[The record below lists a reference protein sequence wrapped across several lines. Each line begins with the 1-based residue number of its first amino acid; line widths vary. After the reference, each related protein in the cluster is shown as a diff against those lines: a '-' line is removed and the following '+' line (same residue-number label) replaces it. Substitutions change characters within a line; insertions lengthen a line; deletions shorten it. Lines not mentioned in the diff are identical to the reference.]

1 MTVARWSDAAFEQER
16 LLGTI
21 KHNPLF
27 RHYISDFQEA
37 AYENL
42 FPEGMMLRLHEYM
55 LQEADPM
62 YVSSEVTDMW
72 DYARESFK
80 PEMLYA
86 WDLPANISFALL
98 PRPLTITDTDG
109 NAISFR
115 AISWIPA
122 SESEE
127 IDWSEDTPPGG
138 VWYTLWSHIDDGN
151 DSFYRSDIEAP
162 ERESWEA
169 LGQWSILFSGLLPFG
184 KSEDYEMQAFQDP
197 GVGDDVDSLDNAI
210 KVRRLTW
217 ILLQT
222 FWRLSRQI
230 VPTKAPLPRQLRR
243 DRKRHYRTEDVTV
256 ITLRRQRHPDHPDHE
271 AGEVDWKWQWV
282 VRGHWRN
289 QWYPSI
295 KQHRQIWVMPY
306 MKGPE
311 DAPIKPVKRAFEFTR

>member
-1 MTVARWSDAAFEQER
+1 MQRWSDAAFEQER

-27 RHYISDFQEA
+27 RDYIMSFQEA
-37 AYENL
+37 AYEGL

-62 YVSSEVTDMW
+62 YVSAEVADMW
-72 DYARESFK
+72 GYARDSFK
-80 PEMLYA
+80 PEVLYP

-98 PRPLTITDTDG
+98 PSPQNIVDG
-109 NAISFR
+109 EGNTISFR

-122 SESEE
+122 SIQENVEWSEE
-127 IDWSEDTPPGG
+127 TPPDG
-138 VWYTLWSHIDDGN
+138 VWYTLWSHINDGDDFN
-151 DSFYRSDIEAP
+151 RDDESRQ

-169 LGQWSILFSGLLPFG
+169 LGQWAILFSGLLPFG
-184 KSEDYEMQAFQDP
+184 QPEDYEMAAFQESW
-197 GVGDDVDSLDNAI
+197 VDDDKIDTLDNAI
-210 KVRRLTW
+210 KIRRLTW
-217 ILLQT
+217 LLLQS

-243 DRKRHYRTEDVTV
+243 DRRRHYRSEEVTV
-256 ITLRRQRHPDHPDHE
+256 ITLPRQRHPDHPDHE
-271 AGEVDWKWQWV
+271 PGEVEWKWQWV

>member
-1 MTVARWSDAAFEQER
+1 MQRWSDAAFEQER
-16 LLGTI
+16 LLGTV
-21 KHNPLF
+21 KHNPIF
-27 RHYISDFQEA
+27 RSYINDFQEA
-37 AYENL
+37 AYEEL
-42 FPEGMMLRLHEYM
+42 FPEGTMLKLHEYM

-62 YVSSEVTDMW
+62 YVSAEVTDMW

-80 PEMLYA
+80 AEVLHA

-98 PRPLTITDTDG
+98 PRPLIMDDADG
-109 NAISFR
+109 NRISFR
-115 AISWIPA
+115 ALSWIPA
-122 SESEE
+122 GQGDVE
-127 IDWSEDTPPGG
+127 WSEDNEPQG
-138 VWYTLWSHIDDGN
+138 VWYTLWSHINDGGDDFFRPAK
-151 DSFYRSDIEAP
+151 DAP
-162 ERESWEA
+162 EREAWEA
-169 LGQWSILFSGLLPFG
+169 LGEWSILFSGMLPFG
-184 KSEDYEMQAFQDP
+184 QPEEYQMGAFQDAS
-197 GVGDDVDSLDNAI
+197 VGEDATIDDIEAAA
-210 KVRRLTW
+210 KVRRVTW

-271 AGEVDWKWQWV
+271 VGEVDWKWQWV

-295 KQHRQIWVMPY
+295 KQHRQIWIMPF

>member
-1 MTVARWSDAAFEQER
+1 MQRWSDAAFEQER

-21 KHNPLF
+21 RHNPLF
-27 RHYISDFQEA
+27 RNYITDFQDA
-37 AYENL
+37 AYEGL
-42 FPEGMMLRLHEYM
+42 FPDGMMLKLHEYM

-62 YVSSEVTDMW
+62 YVSAEVTDMW

-80 PEMLYA
+80 AEVLHA

-98 PRPLTITDTDG
+98 PRPLTIEDG
-109 NAISFR
+109 DGHMISFR

-122 SESEE
+122 GSGEVE
-127 IDWSEDTPPGG
+127 WSQDNEPTG
-138 VWYTLWSHIDDGN
+138 VWYTLWSHIDDGG
-151 DSFYRSDIEAP
+151 DDFHRPDRESP

-169 LGQWSILFSGLLPFG
+169 LGQWSILYSGLLPFG
-184 KSEDYEMQAFQDP
+184 QPEDYQMKAFQDP
-197 GVGDDVDSLDNAI
+197 GVGDNATVEEIDNAVKI
-210 KVRRLTW
+210 RRMTW

-243 DRKRHYRTEDVTV
+243 DRKRQYRTEDVTV

-271 AGEVDWKWQWV
+271 PSEVDWKWQWV

-289 QWYPSI
+289 QYYPSI
-295 KQHRQIWVMPY
+295 KEYRQIWIMPF